1 MNSNRKMPDD
11 IKQYILDH
19 LEVED
24 SSLIVEMIN
33 DSEELNRLCDGRYI
47 VNKDRLARMISRK

>member
-47 VNKDRLARMISRK
+47 VDKDRLARMISRK

>member
-11 IKQYILDH
+11 IKQYL
-19 LEVED
+19 LERLEEED
-24 SSLIVEMIN
+24 SSLIVEMIK